1 MTISKCRH
9 AIDAAPLQ
17 FSAFVWRYRGL
28 WRQLRL
34 HSSKPWRDTD
44 MQERSQLEQ
53 RSVVTVSQL
62 NRQARVTIEQRFSQV
77 WVSGELSNF
86 ARPRS
91 GHWYFTLKD
100 DKAQVRCAMFA
111 NRNRAVQMQPGD
123 GQQVLIRGKV
133 SLYEGRGD
141 FQIIVEQMEP
151 AGEGALRQAFDA
163 LKLKLSAEGLFATEH
178 KQPLPQQPT
187 SAVVV
192 SSASGAA
199 LHDVLAVWRR
209 RYPRLRVTLI
219 PTAVQ
224 GAEAE
229 AQILHALAQAEKL
242 APDVILLTRGGG
254 SLEDLWC
261 FNLESVARAIYAL
274 QTPVVSAIG
283 HEIDVTITDFVADV
297 RAPTPSAAA
306 EIMVPDANDLQDSVE
321 STYRQLRNLMQYY
334 LRQQHLQLR
343 NTTLQLVSPK
353 THIQQNWQ
361 RLDEHRRRLG
371 AAAQQLLADKRRRV
385 SNNHTRLRAVGPG
398 QRLKLAQQQLHRLQ
412 HALGLR
418 WAQTLDQQRA
428 KLANLARMLEGVSPL
443 PTLARGYA
451 IVSNANGE
459 VIESADNVAVGDEV
473 TAQLAKGAITANVTR
488 IAPDDSLQP
497 PNPDSDHDTNR

>member
-1 MTISKCRH
+1 MQDDT
-9 AIDAAPLQ
+9 Q
-17 FSAFVWRYRGL
+17 SA
-28 WRQLRL
+28 
-34 HSSKPWRDTD
+34 
-44 MQERSQLEQ
+44 Q

-62 NRQARVTIEQRFSQV
+62 NRQARVTIEQRFNQV

-111 NRNRAVQMQPGD
+111 NRNRGVQMQPSD

-163 LKLKLSAEGLFATEH
+163 LKIKLAAEGLFATEH
-178 KQPLPQQPT
+178 KKLLPLQPE

-192 SSASGAA
+192 SSVSGAA

-209 RYPRLRVTLI
+209 RYPLLHVTLI

-229 AQILHALAQAEKL
+229 PQILDALARAEQL

-261 FNLESVARAIYAL
+261 FNSESVARAIFAL
-274 QTPVVSAIG
+274 KTPVVAAIG
-283 HEIDVTITDFVADV
+283 HEIDVTIADFVADV

-306 EIMVPDANDLQDSVE
+306 EIMVPNANDLLENV
-321 STYRQLRNLMQYY
+321 TATFRQLRNLMHYN
-334 LRQQHLQLR
+334 LRQQNLQLR
-343 NTTLQLVSPK
+343 NTALQLVSPK

-361 RLDEHRRRLG
+361 RLDDNRRRLSTT
-371 AAAQQLLADKRRRV
+371 AEQTLVK
-385 SNNHTRLRAVGPG
+385 NNNRIANAHIRLQALGPS
-398 QRLKLAQQQLHRLQ
+398 QRLTLAQQQLNGLQ
-412 HALGLR
+412 QKLR
-418 WAQTLDQQRA
+418 ARWQQNLEQHQST
-428 KLANLARMLEGVSPL
+428 LANLARMLEGVSPL

-451 IVSNANGE
+451 IVRTAKGE
-459 VIESADNVAVGDEV
+459 VVESTDALNVGDEV
-473 TAQLAKGAITANVTR
+473 TAQLAKGSITANVINISSATTVQSVDSG
-488 IAPDDSLQP
+488 DDDESTP
-497 PNPDSDHDTNR
+497 

>member
-1 MTISKCRH
+1 MSRWLLLARACLFAQINSPRRWVLSLDTPTLYDYARCENTM
-9 AIDAAPLQ
+9 PEP
-17 FSAFVWRYRGL
+17 
-28 WRQLRL
+28 
-34 HSSKPWRDTD
+34 SKPA
-44 MQERSQLEQ
+44 QSN
-53 RSVVTVSQL
+53 VVTVSQL

-77 WVSGELSNF
+77 WVTGELSNF

-100 DKAQVRCAMFA
+100 DKAQVRCAMFV
-111 NRNRAVQMQPGD
+111 NRNRAVQMQPSD

-163 LKLKLSAEGLFATEH
+163 LKLKLAAEGLFATEH
-178 KQPLPQQPT
+178 KLPLPHQPT

-199 LHDVLAVWRR
+199 LQDVLAVWRR

-224 GAEAE
+224 GNEAE
-229 AQILHALAQAEKL
+229 PQILHALARAQEL

-261 FNLESVARAIYAL
+261 FNLESVARAIYKL
-274 QTPVVSAIG
+274 RIPVVAAIG
-283 HEIDVTITDFVADV
+283 HEIDVTIADFVADV

-306 EIMVPDANDLQDSVE
+306 EIMVPNTQDMLD
-321 STYRQLRNLMQYY
+321 TLAATFRQLRSRMQYT
-334 LRQQHLQLR
+334 LQQRNFQLR
-343 NTTLQLVSPK
+343 NTALQLVSPK

-361 RLDEHRRRLG
+361 RLDEQRRRLG
-371 AAAQQLLADKRRRV
+371 AAMQLRLLDDSRHIVK
-385 SNNHTRLRAVGPG
+385 TRARLSALGPS
-398 QRLKLAQQQLHRLQ
+398 QRLQLARQGVGTLHQKLHARWQQSMQLHHNKLAS
-412 HALGLR
+412 
-418 WAQTLDQQRA
+418 
-428 KLANLARMLEGVSPL
+428 LARMLESVSPL
-443 PTLARGYA
+443 PTLSRGYA
-451 IVSNANGE
+451 IVRDPSGKVLDNTK
-459 VIESADNVAVGDEV
+459 SAQLGDQI
-473 TAQLAKGAITANVTR
+473 TAQLATGAITANITH
-488 IAPDDSLQP
+488 INPDASLQP
-497 PNPDSDHDTNR
+497 LTKEPDHASDHE